1 MKLNPVRYS
10 SIVGESWHHFSF
22 KVKYCHQIFY
32 YPRKPDYELVWSYF
46 ENLLAEA
53 SNPNSRRFNPKLRKG
68 TVMRRLIMKYITE
81 TIDKRRSEG
90 PLDEISQEVYEAIR
104 RIIQEE
110 DRRIAKLMD
119 KRKVR

>member
-1 MKLNPVRYS
+1 MSRPRILS
-10 SIVGESWHHFSF
+10 SQ
-22 KVKYCHQIFY
+22 KQKYCHQIFY

-81 TIDKRRSEG
+81 TIDKRRGEG

-110 DRRIAKLMD
+110 DRRIAKVMD
-119 KRKVR
+119 KRKSGH